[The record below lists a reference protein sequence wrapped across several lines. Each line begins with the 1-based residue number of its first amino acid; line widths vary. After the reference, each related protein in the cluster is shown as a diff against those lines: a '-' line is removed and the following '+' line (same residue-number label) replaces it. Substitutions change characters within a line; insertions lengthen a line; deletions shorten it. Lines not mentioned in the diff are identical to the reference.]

1 LGNNLSAV
9 KETKMAEYTE
19 DNKAETFWQNLES
32 KVEIEKAK
40 LALQETSDDG
50 PPVDKW

>member
-1 LGNNLSAV
+1 
-9 KETKMAEYTE
+9 MAEYTE

-32 KVEIEKAK
+32 KVEIEEAK
-40 LALQETSDDG
+40 KALQESEDG

>member
-1 LGNNLSAV
+1 
-9 KETKMAEYTE
+9 MAEYTE

-32 KVEIEKAK
+32 KVEIEEAK
-40 LALQETSDDG
+40 KALQETSADDG